1 MDEGAGQAPRILKGK
16 KMNNLEIAIKAIE
29 VFAAKHPRPANINQ
43 KQAAQMLGVSE
54 ATICKWVR
62 AGRIRLNNAGM
73 ISITEI
79 DRLLEAA

>member
-1 MDEGAGQAPRILKGK
+1 MS
-16 KMNNLEIAIKAIE
+16 NLEIVIKALE
-29 VFAAKHPRPANINQ
+29 VFAAKHPRPVNVNQ

-62 AGRIRLNNAGM
+62 SGRVRLNNAGM

>member
-1 MDEGAGQAPRILKGK
+1 MT
-16 KMNNLEIAIKAIE
+16 NLEVAIKAVE
-29 VFAAKHPRPANINQ
+29 VFSAKHPRPSNVNQ
-43 KQAAQMLGVSE
+43 KQAAEMLGVST

-62 AGRIRLNNAGM
+62 AGRVRLNNAGM

>member
-1 MDEGAGQAPRILKGK
+1 MS
-16 KMNNLEIAIKAIE
+16 NLELAIKAIE
-29 VFAAKHPRPANINQ
+29 VFAAKHPRPSNVNQ

-62 AGRIRLNNAGM
+62 SGRVRLNNAGM

>member
-1 MDEGAGQAPRILKGK
+1 MTT
-16 KMNNLEIAIKAIE
+16 LELAIKAVE
-29 VFAAKHPRPANINQ
+29 VFAAKHPRPSNVNQ
-43 KQAAQMLGVSE
+43 KQAAEMLGVSN

-62 AGRIRLNNAGM
+62 SGRVRLNNAGM